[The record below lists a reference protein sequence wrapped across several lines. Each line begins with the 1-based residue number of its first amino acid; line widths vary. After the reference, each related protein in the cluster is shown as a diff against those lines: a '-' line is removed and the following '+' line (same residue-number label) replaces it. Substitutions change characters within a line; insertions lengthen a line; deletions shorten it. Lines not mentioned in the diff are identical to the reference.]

1 MWASAQWAG
10 MQEPWI
16 QSLAP
21 HEKEVVLGTVVGD
34 CSQFHHL
41 TSRAGEGDSVPRA
54 KEVI

>member
-21 HEKEVVLGTVVGD
+21 LEQEVVLGTVVGD

-41 TSRAGEGDSVPRA
+41 TSRAGVGDSAPRA